1 MSWCRRKQREQDLD
15 RELRA
20 DLDLEA
26 KEQQGRGLSAE
37 EARYAARRAFGNT
50 ALVKEEVRET
60 WGWAAIGRTV
70 QDLRYAGRLLRKA
83 PWFTAV
89 AVISLALGIGANASV
104 FGIFDA
110 ALLKALPVSQPSQLR
125 IFT

>member
-1 MSWCRRKQREQDLD
+1 M
-15 RELRA
+15 
-20 DLDLEA
+20 
-26 KEQQGRGLSAE
+26 
-37 EARYAARRAFGNT
+37 
-50 ALVKEEVRET
+50 KEEVRET